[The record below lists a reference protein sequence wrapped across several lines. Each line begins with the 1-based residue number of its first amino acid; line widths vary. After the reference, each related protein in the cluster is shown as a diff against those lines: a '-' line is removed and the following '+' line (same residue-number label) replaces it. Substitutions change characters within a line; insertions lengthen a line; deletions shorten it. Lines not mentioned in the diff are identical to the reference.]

1 MEQIAPDVDP
11 NMLYIGPRPFFI
23 LVLIQDIMHVMQF
36 LFGIHI
42 NIYLQYRTVSTYLLY
57 VPYLLI
63 RGNFFQGQVDE
74 ETFNWS
80 GCGWPEVTNIKETGA
95 RDLTL

>member
-57 VPYLLI
+57 VFAYP
-63 RGNFFQGQVDE
+63 GQFFVRAKLTRRPSTGQVAA
-74 ETFNWS
+74 
-80 GCGWPEVTNIKETGA
+80 GQ
-95 RDLTL
+95 R